1 MTSTLRMRTAISRNS
16 CHCPNDM
23 ALRIGK
29 ILATPRSHVC
39 FSAEIELDHFPFT
52 VNLTCGSVHLFRG
65 PNELACVNPLS
76 VFPYLLLFVL
86 TIPQPPAPTTRKWKN
101 ESVLLPTSRD
111 LFNGHFVEMERRGTS
126 AVDAPCETVSG
137 LLLYFLSFGPRR
149 HRNMLKSICRFMDIS
164 HCHHLYFLVLSNL
177 YWSVVGHTH
186 PQRLPVNKVWLCVF
200 FLLLL
205 FSFENNKNSAC
216 LDVVALRWIPAGF
229 EARGRRPRANHPRS
243 RSREDRLSRVS
254 IAFRARA
261 LQKRGYKALCWS
273 GY

>member
-1 MTSTLRMRTAISRNS
+1 MSASVLKLNL
-16 CHCPNDM
+16 NWD
-23 ALRIGK
+23 L
-29 ILATPRSHVC
+29 SH
-39 FSAEIELDHFPFT
+39 FSFT
-52 VNLTCGSVHLFRG
+52 VNLTCGSGHLFRG

-76 VFPYLLLFVL
+76 FFPYLLLFFL
-86 TIPQPPAPTTRKWKN
+86 TIPTTQATK

-111 LFNGHFVEMERRGTS
+111 LFNGHFVEIESRGTS

-137 LLLYFLSFGPRR
+137 LLLYLLSFGPRR
-149 HRNMLKSICRFMDIS
+149 HRNMLKPICRVMDIS

-216 LDVVALRWIPAGF
+216 LDVVALR
-229 EARGRRPRANHPRS
+229 
-243 RSREDRLSRVS
+243 
-254 IAFRARA
+254 
-261 LQKRGYKALCWS
+261 
-273 GY
+273 